1 MKRNIAII
9 PARGGSKRIPGKNI
23 LDFNGR
29 PMIAWTIDAALESGI
44 FDKVLVSTDSEE
56 IAEVGLSLG
65 ASVPFLRQ
73 GSADDNAPS
82 SEATLGSLMQA
93 EKYWNGCFDFIAQL
107 MPNCPLRTALDIRKS
122 FDSFYPSDSNFQISV
137 FRFGWMNPWWAM
149 KMDESG
155 APQPLFR
162 EALES
167 RSQDLDPLY
176 CPTGALWIA
185 ERASFVAAG
194 TFYGPNY
201 RLCELPWLSG
211 VDIDDY
217 DDLRMADACFNLR
230 KNGIN

>member
-1 MKRNIAII
+1 MKKNIAII

-29 PMIAWTIDAALESGI
+29 PMIAWTIDAALKSGI

-56 IAEVGLSLG
+56 IATVSRSLG

-73 GSADDNAPS
+73 GSADDIAPS
-82 SEATLGSLMQA
+82 SEASLVSLIQA
-93 EKYWNGCFDFIAQL
+93 EKYWDVCFDTVAQL

-122 FDSFYPSDSNFQISV
+122 FDNFYRNNPNFQISA
-137 FRFGWMNPWWAM
+137 FRFGWMNPWWAIRI
-149 KMDESG
+149 DESG
-155 APQPLFR
+155 APQPLF
-162 EALES
+162 EKALES
-167 RSQDLDPLY
+167 RSQDLDTLY

-185 ERASFVAAG
+185 ERKSFEAAG

-201 RLCELPWLSG
+201 RLCELPWLSA

-217 DDLRMADACFNLR
+217 NDLKMADAFFKLR
-230 KNGIN
+230 